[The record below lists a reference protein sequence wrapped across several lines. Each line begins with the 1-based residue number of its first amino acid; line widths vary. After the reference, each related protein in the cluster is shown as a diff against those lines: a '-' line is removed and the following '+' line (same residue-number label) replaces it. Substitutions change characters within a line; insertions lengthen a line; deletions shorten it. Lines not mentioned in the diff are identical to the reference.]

1 VKVRNKFFAIAGTMA
16 LAAGLGLA
24 ASPVANAAAP
34 PPIDVSNHKVTCNDV
49 IGKVKFSVPLTLN
62 GTTPNQITIT
72 IKSDDCS
79 DTSDANVSLKG
90 GTAKGI
96 LNATNNNCLGLQ
108 GLSTGT
114 SGSVPIK
121 WTTNTGTPKITPT
134 ASTFT
139 INQTWGGTYNDGG
152 QTSPAA
158 ASDSWGGQYGFFA
171 IGSATSGLPVGAAQS
186 YTLAPGLSG
195 AFTGGDGGATTFFQG
210 NTNQTTGALGVA
222 CLTTGLKGVTFGI
235 GGFTLQ

>member
-1 VKVRNKFFAIAGTMA
+1 MTGAANSHDGKHVAVRTF
-16 LAAGLGLA
+16 
-24 ASPVANAAAP
+24 
-34 PPIDVSNHKVTCNDV
+34 
-49 IGKVKFSVPLTLN
+49 
-62 GTTPNQITIT
+62 
-72 IKSDDCS
+72 
-79 DTSDANVSLKG
+79 SDAYEWSV
-90 GTAKGI
+90 
-96 LNATNNNCLGLQ
+96 TNGDVVGAL
-108 GLSTGT
+108 T
-114 SGSVPIK
+114 
-121 WTTNTGTPKITPT
+121 TGTPKITPT